1 MKKELYWIHGS
12 EENPDGVINALQDK
26 GILIGG
32 LWDNPFGRINKV
44 IFGVPGHLA
53 SVTDRYDAFFAEVIK
68 PAGIE
73 LKPFSEEKAAGENE
87 IDKLKPFDRVVARI
101 APYPQATA
109 IWEGNIF
116 CGKYENECNR
126 YIILSGGMRV
136 LCNDNN
142 ISHSSCAEVHKYEP
156 YMDRYIGT
164 TTPFCEWEKPDG
176 KSNQ

>member
-26 GILIGG
+26 GILIRE
-32 LWDNPFGRINKV
+32 L
-44 IFGVPGHLA
+44 
-53 SVTDRYDAFFAEVIK
+53 
-68 PAGIE
+68 IE
-73 LKPFSEEKAAGENE
+73 LKPFSEEKAAGEDE

-101 APYPQATA
+101 ALYPQATA